1 MRKHLLFLCAVSAVF
16 AFQSCNMDDRKTVTE
31 FNPLSDVIFN
41 VDKNGGLFEFRYEV
55 VNPSP
60 SGVVEAVLQDGVDWI
75 NDINTQSE
83 FGVVTFNVALS
94 EVEAREAVITL
105 TYEQLVIE
113 LKIYQSEGEYIQPFT
128 ITVHDADYMS
138 VMWDVDAKDETMTYL
153 NMIVDKATWDSFP
166 TFDEYLAYNLEQL
179 EKNSGVFT
187 LEDYLEYETLM
198 TGDKT
203 DVQVSGLMPEME
215 YMVYAVGLTPEQEV
229 LTEVCTAV
237 FTTDPIEMLDVN
249 FVITSEPSM
258 NSVVLNVDPDND
270 DIRYLIG
277 YEEGT
282 EYTADEIMKLCQT
295 ALTADIQEFLAYSST
310 VTIAQIVNWLS
321 FQGDDSVEFPDLL
334 PATAYTAYAVS
345 VDSTSGILNSVPV
358 LHNFST
364 LEESGDWYSTLKEDY
379 TLDLENAVATAVC
392 YKDYYNTGGYNW
404 QIKIKPEDGVSGD
417 EIDIELVVHST
428 SFDDGIPTGTYNVAV
443 DNTDPMPGEFLAGEY
458 FWGYLYTWYKGN
470 FGEDGK
476 PQSVAPATGGTID
489 VTNHGNG
496 NYTVKFSLED
506 DRTVPRI
513 FSGSW
518 TGNMELSER

>member
-1 MRKHLLFLCAVSAVF
+1 
-16 AFQSCNMDDRKTVTE
+16 
-31 FNPLSDVIFN
+31 
-41 VDKNGGLFEFRYEV
+41 
-55 VNPSP
+55 
-60 SGVVEAVLQDGVDWI
+60 
-75 NDINTQSE
+75 
-83 FGVVTFNVALS
+83 
-94 EVEAREAVITL
+94 
-105 TYEQLVIE
+105 
-113 LKIYQSEGEYIQPFT
+113 
-128 ITVHDADYMS
+128 
-138 VMWDVDAKDETMTYL
+138 
-153 NMIVDKATWDSFP
+153 
-166 TFDEYLAYNLEQL
+166 
-179 EKNSGVFT
+179 
-187 LEDYLEYETLM
+187 
-198 TGDKT
+198 
-203 DVQVSGLMPEME
+203 
-215 YMVYAVGLTPEQEV
+215 
-229 LTEVCTAV
+229 
-237 FTTDPIEMLDVN
+237 
-249 FVITSEPSM
+249 M

-489 VTNHGNG
+489 VTNHGDG
-496 NYTVKFSLED
+496 SYTVKFSLED